1 MTALNSIQPVTIRH
15 LNVPLT
21 EDDGSIILGSPIPNP
36 DMKDPDE
43 KRFCL
48 ASFVPEI
55 RDIDTIR
62 LKPEDGC
69 YAQSNDPAGASKLY
83 TLLAQMGK
91 DLYGG
96 SGVNK
101 GNFYTLNWKDHPFQ
115 TAGDAVGYL
124 SLLMTPFCTR
134 DGLPEAYSGNILVL
148 SDEDYES
155 QTKLPAGYGIILSDA
170 VEGQARILIDNQSIG
185 KGLCVPRSFF
195 EGIGISYPEEWQEY
209 DLIMCASDIKV
220 NAPKPGVY
228 NCQFGITN
236 ISTHTIHG
244 QAISLGFEFWQFIKP
259 DSTLNNQLVNQILT
273 QRLPEYRNM
282 ILTLENRRKLAAYLN
297 NQEYDP
303 LELNQKLE
311 EALLILGPEYPWVSR
326 QLERTISNY
335 LLHKPF
341 QGTEFR
347 LIVVV
352 QDSVYGQIQ
361 SRYKTSKSVIV
372 GKYPITS
379 GLLTLP
385 NTCQIGPYL
394 VLSKTQAD
402 LINADSDG
410 DCGFICDPNRNP
422 LFQTIIDRNLIKP
435 IRDIDIPEKEKYQ
448 LSLTTE
454 NLAKTMWRIYLTSN
468 HIGALTIG
476 YFLSEMSN
484 EIFDTNI
491 DLSTFY
497 RGIERVIKS
506 SKHRM
511 DTSFLNKLD
520 WDTLKNL
527 KELLS
532 MPYLRAEK
540 KGLTK
545 QINTARVDD
554 IKTLLKVQIEEPL
567 HYTDYLWNATLSR
580 INIEIDRLRANTKP
594 AGDWADQIGLSII
607 PKDLEPHL
615 NREIKQIQGL
625 INIWVG
631 IGKGTIDS
639 KQGIEAITT
648 ASKTFSTIA
657 KREALRAYL
666 TRTNSRGGF
675 LVHLGYGQL
684 AEIFGNKLR
693 YTMKDKPGHL
703 MRFWTNDNIVA
714 DFKIVE
720 DFNIDSGIPHI
731 NGTVFIPEDGVENYL
746 DNRKVIQA
754 IPYLSKT
761 GQFTKSLWAIL
772 N

>member
-1 MTALNSIQPVTIRH
+1 
-15 LNVPLT
+15 
-21 EDDGSIILGSPIPNP
+21 
-36 DMKDPDE
+36 
-43 KRFCL
+43 
-48 ASFVPEI
+48 
-55 RDIDTIR
+55 
-62 LKPEDGC
+62 
-69 YAQSNDPAGASKLY
+69 
-83 TLLAQMGK
+83 
-91 DLYGG
+91 
-96 SGVNK
+96 
-101 GNFYTLNWKDHPFQ
+101 
-115 TAGDAVGYL
+115 
-124 SLLMTPFCTR
+124 
-134 DGLPEAYSGNILVL
+134 
-148 SDEDYES
+148 
-155 QTKLPAGYGIILSDA
+155 
-170 VEGQARILIDNQSIG
+170 
-185 KGLCVPRSFF
+185 
-195 EGIGISYPEEWQEY
+195 
-209 DLIMCASDIKV
+209 
-220 NAPKPGVY
+220 
-228 NCQFGITN
+228 
-236 ISTHTIHG
+236 
-244 QAISLGFEFWQFIKP
+244 
-259 DSTLNNQLVNQILT
+259 
-273 QRLPEYRNM
+273 M

-297 NQEYDP
+297 NQEYAP

-311 EALLILGPEYPWVSR
+311 EALLILGPEYPWASK
-326 QLERTISNY
+326 QLERTVSNY

-352 QDSVYGQIQ
+352 QDSVYKRIQ
-361 SRYKTSKSVIV
+361 SRYKTNKSVIV

-385 NTCQIGPYL
+385 DTCQIGPYL

-410 DCGFICDPNRNP
+410 DCGFVCDPESNP
-422 LFQTIIDRNLIKP
+422 LFHTIIDRNLIKP

-448 LSLTTE
+448 LSLTIE

-484 EIFDTNI
+484 ELFDTNI

-506 SKHRM
+506 AKHKM
-511 DTSFLNKLD
+511 DTSFLNELD
-520 WDTLKNL
+520 WETLKCL

-567 HYTDYLWNATLSR
+567 HYTDFLWNATLQR
-580 INIEIDRLRANTKP
+580 INNEIDTLRANTKP
-594 AGDWADQIGLSII
+594 ASGWADRIGLSII
-607 PKDLEPHL
+607 PKDLESQL

-631 IGKGTIDS
+631 VGKGTIDS

-648 ASKTFSTIA
+648 ASKTFSAIA

-666 TRTNSRGGF
+666 SRTTSNGGF

-684 AEIFGNKLR
+684 AEIFGNPLQYK
-693 YTMKDKPGHL
+693 MKNRPGQL
-703 MRFWTNDNIVA
+703 MRFWTNDDIVI
-714 DFKIVE
+714 DFQVVE
-720 DFNIDSGIPHI
+720 GFNIESGIPHI
-731 NGTVFIPEDGVENYL
+731 NDTVFIPEDGIENYL
-746 DNRKVIQA
+746 DNQRVIQA
-754 IPYLSKT
+754 IPYLSKD
-761 GQFTKSLWAIL
+761 GRFTKSLWAIL